1 MKSSISRAAP
11 TPMPTAAV
19 VSSPIQPPPATKS
32 SVSKFDVSQTI
43 YGATKDVWAYG
54 KTVPYVTN
62 VLGLADAVATKVLD
76 MTFHVDYAAVDDKI
90 KPQLKK
96 LDDDIVT
103 PVIETVWNVIAPAVG
118 KANEMVVEPVMKEV
132 VPKVMASVVA
142 PVMASFFVDEK
153 KEQAKKSAI
162 DMSPTPEVVPAFN

>member
-1 MKSSISRAAP
+1 
-11 TPMPTAAV
+11 
-19 VSSPIQPPPATKS
+19 
-32 SVSKFDVSQTI
+32 VSQTI

-103 PVIETVWNVIAPAVG
+103 PVIETVWKVIAPAVG